1 MVPEDLF
8 KVCADGLILCKLIN
22 KAQPGVIFEKAINLK
37 IKTVHHKVG
46 SHVVVCG
53 VRGVCMCVCMCA
65 RASFSKRPSI
75 SRLKRYV
82 TRYVYIYIH
91 IHTHLYMYLCI
102 YIHIY
107 LYIHTC
113 TYINIYMYMYLHIHI
128 YVHAYMYMYRYLHI

>member
-46 SHVVVCG
+46 SRVVVCG

-82 TRYVYIYIH
+82 TRCVYVYTYTYIFIHVFMYIH
-91 IHTHLYMYLCI
+91 TYIFIYTYMYI
-102 YIHIY
+102 YRY
-107 LYIHTC
+107 LYIYVFIC
-113 TYINIYMYMYLHIHI
+113 THICT
-128 YVHAYMYMYRYLHI
+128 